1 MKNRLGKLTMLL
13 LIPAFLGCAQ
23 TQQVAK
29 TKTGKGAAIGA
40 AAGTVAGAIIGHQSG
55 HRGAGAV
62 IGGLSGAA
70 IGGAVGYKMDQ
81 QAKEL
86 EQIEQAEVRKE
97 EDRLVVTMSEAVL
110 FDVDS
115 AALKAHAKE
124 TLGQMADVM
133 VRYPENDIL
142 VKGHTDSTGS
152 EKYNQELSERRA
164 KAVKNYLIDSGIS
177 GQRITSIGFGET
189 MPVSSNDTAEDR
201 RENRRVEI
209 EIKPRPEAT
218 TS

>member
-1 MKNRLGKLTMLL
+1 MKKKLGYLVMLL
-13 LIPAFLGCAQ
+13 LILALISCAQ
-23 TQQVAK
+23 TQEVAK

-62 IGGLSGAA
+62 IGGLTGAA
-70 IGGAVGYKMDQ
+70 VGGAIGYKLDQ

-86 EQIEQAEVRKE
+86 AQIQNAEVKRE
-97 EDRLVVTMSEAVL
+97 EDRLIVTMSDAVL

-115 AALKAHAKE
+115 AALKPEATG

-142 VKGHTDSTGS
+142 VKGHTDSSGS

-164 KAVKNYLIDSGIS
+164 KAVKNYLIVRGVS

-189 MPVSSNDTAEDR
+189 MPIASNDTPEGR
-201 RENRRVEI
+201 QENRRVEI
-209 EIKPRPEAT
+209 EIKPRPET

>member
-1 MKNRLGKLTMLL
+1 MKRIFEKMILL
-13 LIPAFLGCAQ
+13 PVIFTFLGCAQ
-23 TQQVAK
+23 TQEVAK
-29 TKTGKGAAIGA
+29 TRTGKGAAIGA

-55 HRGAGAV
+55 RRGTGAV
-62 IGGLSGAA
+62 IGGLTGAA
-70 IGGAVGYKMDQ
+70 IGGAVGYKLDQ

-86 EQIEQAEVRKE
+86 EQIEQASVKREADK
-97 EDRLVVTMSEAVL
+97 LVVTMTDAVL

-115 AALKAHAKE
+115 AALKGPAKE

-152 EKYNQELSERRA
+152 ERYNQELSERRA
-164 KAVKNYLIDSGIS
+164 KAVRNYLIDSGVS
-177 GQRITSIGFGET
+177 SQRITSIGFGET
-189 MPVSSNDTAEDR
+189 MPISANDTDEGR

-209 EIKPRPEAT
+209 EIKPQPEAE